1 MSFVLGINN
10 CFAVKRWPSADEW
23 APLIAEEL
31 GLDVVQHSLDLV
43 DFTASDDELRE
54 HAGSLRTACSAA
66 GVTVHSTFTGL
77 IAYSANLLLD
87 PDPIER
93 ARAFSWYE
101 RVIEYTAWCGAGAT
115 GGHLGSLS
123 VTDVASAEHA
133 LDRWSELAESL
144 HRLRRVAH
152 ARGLETLLVEN
163 MACAREP
170 STRAQMASLVRPG
183 NGDRVSMT
191 LCLDIGHQCVPG
203 TEGDERDPY
212 VWLRELG
219 DRTSVVHLQQTD
231 AESDHHWPFTERYN
245 ALGRIAPERVLEALG
260 DARPT
265 LIIEVIPSFEAD
277 DDQVLADLRE
287 TVDQW
292 RAALADAAA
301 IA

>member
-1 MSFVLGINN
+1 M
-10 CFAVKRWPSADEW
+10 
-23 APLIAEEL
+23 
-31 GLDVVQHSLDLV
+31 
-43 DFTASDDELRE
+43 
-54 HAGSLRTACSAA
+54 
-66 GVTVHSTFTGL
+66 TVHSTFTGL

-101 RVIEYTAWCGAGAT
+101 RVIEYTAWCGASAT

-123 VTDVASAEHA
+123 VTDVASADHA
-133 LDRWSELAESL
+133 LARWSELAESL
-144 HRLRRVAH
+144 DRLRRVAR

-183 NGDRVSMT
+183 NDDRVSVT

-219 DRTSVVHLQQTD
+219 TARRSSTS
-231 AESDHHWPFTERYN
+231 S
-245 ALGRIAPERVLEALG
+245 
-260 DARPT
+260 RPT
-265 LIIEVIPSFEAD
+265 PRATITGRSPSATTRS
-277 DDQVLADLRE
+277 AGSSP
-287 TVDQW
+287 
-292 RAALADAAA
+292 RACSRRSATRGLNSSSR
-301 IA
+301 